1 MNIFRKLFPSD
12 AKHDAPA
19 LPAMWEPFRGR
30 SGKSLFDDMDGLLH
44 ELRAEPEYQRYF

>member
-12 AKHDAPA
+12 APA
-19 LPAMWEPFRGR
+19 LPAMWELFHGMI
-30 SGKSLFDDMDGLLH
+30 GKSVFANTTELLH